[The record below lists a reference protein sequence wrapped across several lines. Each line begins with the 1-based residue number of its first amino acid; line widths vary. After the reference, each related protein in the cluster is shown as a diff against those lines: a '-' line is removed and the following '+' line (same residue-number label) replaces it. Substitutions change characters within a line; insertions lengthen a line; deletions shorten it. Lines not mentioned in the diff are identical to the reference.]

1 MFVSKNGL
9 DCSSYKKNY
18 GSLVPYLQFYIERI
32 LLQYLKNV
40 DKYYSLIFIWN
51 IFIFLKNMGK
61 GNDKEQLLIA
71 EIIKGNDQT
80 VAKLIEKYYS
90 S

>member
-1 MFVSKNGL
+1 
-9 DCSSYKKNY
+9 
-18 GSLVPYLQFYIERI
+18 
-32 LLQYLKNV
+32 
-40 DKYYSLIFIWN
+40 
-51 IFIFLKNMGK
+51 MGK